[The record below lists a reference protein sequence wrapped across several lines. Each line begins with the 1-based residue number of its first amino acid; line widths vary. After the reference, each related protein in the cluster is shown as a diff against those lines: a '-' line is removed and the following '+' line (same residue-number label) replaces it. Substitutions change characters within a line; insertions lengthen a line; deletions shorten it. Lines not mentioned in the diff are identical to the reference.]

1 MFVQASIAAPNP
13 RAAFPLQS
21 FDLGPPELRDIDV
34 DELSI
39 RSLRRHHEIR
49 EVAQLRGQID
59 LAAAVAADP
68 LFVSREKKETSW
80 AWSLLSSCTAA

>member
-1 MFVQASIAAPNP
+1 MFVQSSTASPDP
-13 RAAFPLQS
+13 RAAFPPKS
-21 FDLGPPELRDIDV
+21 FDLEPQELRDIDV

-39 RSLRRHHEIR
+39 RCLRRHHEIR
-49 EVAQLRGQID
+49 EVTQLRGQID

-80 AWSLLSSCTAA
+80 AWSSPSNCTAG